1 MLTADRFIHVYSPQ
15 VGRLSE
21 LEAELSSV
29 TLKLQW
35 LEADK
40 SKLLREAEDRNNK
53 VTTHNPP
60 K

>member
-1 MLTADRFIHVYSPQ
+1 M
-15 VGRLSE
+15 GRLSE